1 MVYIHGLGHFH
12 PSNVIDNKFLEDLD
26 IGTSDEWIL
35 ERVGIKTRRT
45 VLPLSYIK
53 ETRNQDPR
61 VAREV
66 MEYTNAATGK
76 EAAEM
81 ALKNAG
87 VERNQIGLVVAGGC
101 SPESL
106 TPAEACTVAAE
117 LGIEA
122 NAFDLNSACSSFGS
136 QMYFLS
142 LMQPDA
148 LPEFILLISPENN
161 TKSIN
166 YSDRNTAVLW
176 GDGSSAAVVSTKVP
190 SRVKATSF
198 TLTSS
203 PEGWSKVRIPR
214 MGYFEQ
220 EGATVQTFAIKRTVR
235 CYNEIRKK
243 IGGQPFLISHQAN
256 LKMLESVCTR
266 CEIKPNRHVF
276 NVDEYGNTGAAGAP
290 TVLSQ
295 NWHKF
300 TAGDK
305 IALVVVGA
313 GLTWS
318 SMAIEFLDK
327 GSYEI

>member
-1 MVYIHGLGHFH
+1 MIYIHGLGHFH
-12 PSNVIDNKFLEDLD
+12 PANIIDNKFLEDLD
-26 IGTSDEWIL
+26 IGTNDQWIL
-35 ERVGIKTRRT
+35 DRVGIKTRHT

-61 VAREV
+61 AAHEAE
-66 MEYTNAATGK
+66 EYSNAVTGK
-76 EAAEM
+76 EAAER

-87 VERNQIGLVVAGGC
+87 VDRSQIGMVIAGGC
-101 SPESL
+101 SPETL
-106 TPAEACTVAAE
+106 TPAEACTIAAE

-122 NAFDLNSACSSFGS
+122 TAFDLNSACSSFGS

-142 LMQPDA
+142 LMQPEK
-148 LPEFILLISPENN
+148 LPEFVLLVNPENN
-161 TKSIN
+161 TKSID

-176 GDGSSAAVVSTKVP
+176 GDGSSAAVVSTKVS

-203 PEGWSKVRIPR
+203 PEGWKKVRIPR
-214 MGYFEQ
+214 MGFFEQ
-220 EGATVQTFAIKRTVR
+220 EGATVQTFAIKRTIR
-235 CYNEIRKK
+235 CYNEIRDK

-256 LKMLESVCTR
+256 LRMLESVCKR
-266 CEIKPNRHVF
+266 CKIEPKNHF
-276 NVDEYGNTGAAGAP
+276 YNVSEYGNTGAAGAP

-300 TAGDK
+300 TAGDR
-305 IALVVVGA
+305 IALIVVGA

-318 SMAIEFLDK
+318 SMAIEFLN
-327 GSYEI
+327 